1 MRFVTVRDLR
11 GKSAQVWRQ
20 LGQERDM
27 VITSKGKPIALL
39 TSINEE
45 NVEESLEAIRT
56 ARAMAAV
63 EAMQRR
69 SERTG
74 GNRMTLKEINA
85 IIADVRRSRK
95 QGVRPCA
102 S

>member
-69 SERTG
+69 SERMG
-74 GNRMTLKEINA
+74 GNRMTLKEISA